1 MYDFHCHTTMSDGE
15 LLPTE
20 LIRRM
25 AGLGYSEM
33 AIADHADFSNV
44 RELIRA
50 EEAVKRSAELYGIR
64 LYSGI
69 EITHVPPDQIDELAE
84 YAKGLGAE
92 IVVVHGE
99 TVAEPVAPGTNAA
112 ALSSAYVDI
121 LAHPGLITDEDARL
135 AARNGVYLEITSRG
149 GHNRTNGHVLS
160 AARRAG
166 AKIVVDSDA
175 HGPDDL
181 MSERT
186 RYLVARGAGM
196 DEEETKKV
204 LSQTFESL
212 FSA

>member
-25 AGLGYSEM
+25 AVLGYTEM
-33 AIADHADFSNV
+33 AISDHADFSNV

-92 IVVVHGE
+92 VVVVHGE
-99 TVAEPVAPGTNAA
+99 TIAEPVAPGTNAA

-121 LAHPGLITDEDARL
+121 LAHPGLITDEDTRL
-135 AARNGVYLEITSRG
+135 AARNGMLLEVTSRG

-166 AKIVVDSDA
+166 ADVVIQSDV
-175 HGPDDL
+175 HGPGDL
-181 MSERT
+181 MSERM

-196 DEEETKKV
+196 NEEETKSV
-204 LSQTFESL
+204 LSQTFDSL
-212 FSA
+212 FSS

>member
-25 AGLGYSEM
+25 AVLGYTEM
-33 AIADHADFSNV
+33 AISDHADFSNV

-50 EEAVKRSAELYGIR
+50 EEAVKRSAEVYGIR
-64 LYSGI
+64 LYAGI
-69 EITHVPPDQIDELAE
+69 EITHVPPDQIDELAR

-92 IVVVHGE
+92 VVVVHGE
-99 TVAEPVAPGTNAA
+99 TVTEPVAPGTNAA

-121 LAHPGLITDEDARL
+121 LAHPGLITDEDTRL
-135 AARNGVYLEITSRG
+135 AARNSVLLEITSRG

-166 AKIVVDSDA
+166 ADVLVQSDA
-175 HGPDDL
+175 HGPGDL
-181 MSERT
+181 MSEHM

-196 DEEETKKV
+196 NEEETKSV
-204 LSQTFESL
+204 LSQTFDSL
-212 FSA
+212 FSS

>member
-20 LIRRM
+20 LIRRV
-25 AGLGYSEM
+25 AVLGYTEM
-33 AIADHADFSNV
+33 AISDHADFANV

-92 IVVVHGE
+92 VVVVHGE
-99 TVAEPVAPGTNAA
+99 TIAEPVAPGTNVA

-121 LAHPGLITDEDARL
+121 LAHPGLITDEDTRL
-135 AARNGVYLEITSRG
+135 AAKNGVLLEVTSRG
-149 GHNRTNGHVLS
+149 GHNRTDGHVLS

-166 AKIVVDSDA
+166 ADVVIQSDA
-175 HGPDDL
+175 HGPGDL
-181 MSERT
+181 MSERM

-196 DEEETKKV
+196 NEEETKSV
-204 LSQTFESL
+204 LSQTFDSL
-212 FSA
+212 FSS

>member
-25 AGLGYSEM
+25 AVLGYTEM
-33 AIADHADFSNV
+33 AISDHSDFSNV

-92 IVVVHGE
+92 VVVVHGE
-99 TVAEPVAPGTNAA
+99 TIAEPVAPGTNAT

-121 LAHPGLITDEDARL
+121 LAHPGLITDEDTRL
-135 AARNGVYLEITSRG
+135 AARNGVLLEVTSRG
-149 GHNRTNGHVLS
+149 RGCCDTVGC
-160 AARRAG
+160 ARAG
-166 AKIVVDSDA
+166 GSD
-175 HGPDDL
+175 
-181 MSERT
+181 E
-186 RYLVARGAGM
+186 
-196 DEEETKKV
+196 
-204 LSQTFESL
+204 
-212 FSA
+212 

>member
-25 AGLGYSEM
+25 AVLGYTEM
-33 AIADHADFSNV
+33 AISDHADFSNV

-92 IVVVHGE
+92 VVIVHGE
-99 TVAEPVAPGTNAA
+99 TIVEPVAPGTNAA
-112 ALSSAYVDI
+112 ALSSAYVDV
-121 LAHPGLITDEDARL
+121 LAHPGMITDEDARL
-135 AARNGVYLEITSRG
+135 AARNDVFLEVTSRE

-166 AKIVVDSDA
+166 ADVVVESDA
-175 HGPDDL
+175 HGPGDL
-181 MSERT
+181 MSERM

-196 DEEETKKV
+196 SEEEAEKV
-204 LSQTFESL
+204 LSQTFDSL
-212 FSA
+212 FSS

>member
-25 AGLGYSEM
+25 AVLGYTEM
-33 AIADHADFSNV
+33 AISDHADFSNV

-92 IVVVHGE
+92 VVVVHGE
-99 TVAEPVAPGTNAA
+99 TIAEPVAPGTNAA

-121 LAHPGLITDEDARL
+121 LAHPGLITDEDTRL
-135 AARNGVYLEITSRG
+135 AARNGVLLEVTSRG

-166 AKIVVDSDA
+166 ADVVIQSDA
-175 HGPDDL
+175 HGPGDL
-181 MSERT
+181 MSERM

-196 DEEETKKV
+196 NEEETKSV
-204 LSQTFESL
+204 LSQTFDSL
-212 FSA
+212 FSS